1 MWATPGQK
9 EKEEK
14 CENGQSP
21 HARFRILLICSNHF
35 CAGK

>member
-1 MWATPGQK
+1 MGNGPRQK

-14 CENGQSP
+14 CENGQRP
-21 HARFRILLICSNHF
+21 RAHFWILLICHRHF